1 MIAALISSLA
11 LATTVS
17 LPVRVDG
24 EGYLR
29 FIRDG
34 RIVYATSATL
44 VVDSGQL
51 AFKGLPLTPSVR
63 VAETAV
69 RLEVDLSGTI
79 VAVSPKGRA
88 SCGRIVLAK
97 FDTRPTED
105 HGFLVSLTK
114 ATLGSPGEGLFGVI
128 RSANATAAAPPPKIM
143 PAIPSGAATVTVQK
157 VCEIDTASVTLGDI
171 ASIDAE
177 PATKGALATIEY
189 CVTPPVG
196 IDIPVTATRIKA
208 LLKRAGLD
216 AQIDVPVGALLR
228 RKSQLVTQDQFT
240 VAAVKAAQ
248 ESLGAEVPL
257 TSTDNQPDFKAPTGQ
272 IELKSEGVAAS
283 GASLTVTVGVYVD
296 GKRINSRSVVLKA
309 DAKAQVKAGAA
320 VKILMK
326 SAGVTVEVPG
336 TTRTGGMIGQTVTV
350 VVTQTGSVLS
360 GVVIGVDKVE
370 VKL

>member
-17 LPVRVDG
+17 LPLRVDG

-34 RIVYATSATL
+34 RIVYATSAAL

-51 AFKGLPLTPSVR
+51 VFKGLPLTPSVR
-63 VAETAV
+63 VAGTVV

-79 VAVSPKGRA
+79 VAVTPKGRS

-97 FDTRPTED
+97 FDTPPTED
-105 HGFLVSLTK
+105 RGFLVSLTR

-128 RSANATAAAPPPKIM
+128 RSANATAAAPPVTVM
-143 PAIPSGAATVTVQK
+143 PAIPSGAATVTVRK
-157 VCEIDTASVTLGDI
+157 LCEVEAASVTLGDI
-171 ASIDAE
+171 ASIDAD
-177 PATKGALATIEY
+177 PATKSAMAAIEY
-189 CVTPPVG
+189 CNTPPVG
-196 IDIPVTATRIKA
+196 IDMPVTASRIKA

-216 AQIDVPVGALLR
+216 AQIDVPAGAVLR
-228 RKSQLVTQDQFT
+228 RKSQVVTQDQFT
-240 VAAVKAAQ
+240 AVAVKAAQ
-248 ESLGAEVPL
+248 QSLGFEVPL
-257 TSTDNQPDFKAPTGQ
+257 ASTDNQPDFKAPTGQ
-272 IELKSEGVAAS
+272 IELKSEGVASS

-296 GKRINSRSVVLKA
+296 GKRVNSRSVVLKA
-309 DAKAQVKAGAA
+309 DSKGQIKAGAA

-326 SAGVTVEVPG
+326 SSGITVEVPG
-336 TTRTGGMIGQTVTV
+336 IARTGGMIGQTVTV